1 MTERGAARA
10 AYRHLFSA
18 LAEPARLLDLRE
30 ADWDAL
36 LPLARSMRLWS
47 RLAASARSEG
57 LLERLSPRIAR
68 QMEAALRFA
77 AHRQQKILWE
87 LHHLERALRDVP
99 GPVLALKGTGYVM
112 GGLAAGRG
120 RIFND
125 VDLLVP
131 RSGLAEVE
139 SVLKAGGWRSES
151 LDDYDEHYY
160 REWMHEIPPMRHPDR
175 QIEADIHHTISPL
188 TSRIKV
194 DADPLFEA
202 AIEVPGHR
210 FKILAPADMVLHSA
224 IHLFYGGEFEHGL
237 RDLSDLDWLMRE
249 FAGRDPEFW
258 TKLAS
263 RAEALDLGRPL
274 CYALRHGQRWLN
286 TPVPAAILGRAIRLG
301 PAWPALKAMD
311 VLLAAALMPDHPA
324 APRGFSARARGVLWM
339 RSHWLKMPPRLL
351 IPHLIRKAGKGK
363 KPHA

>member
-1 MTERGAARA
+1 MTDRPAVQA
-10 AYRHLFSA
+10 AYRHLFAA

-30 ADWDAL
+30 PDWDAL

-47 RLAASARSEG
+47 RLAASALDQG
-57 LLERLSPRIAR
+57 LMERLSLRIAR

-99 GPVLALKGTGYVM
+99 VPVLALKGTGYVM
-112 GGLAAGRG
+112 GGLVAGRG

-139 SVLKAGGWRSES
+139 SVLKAGGWRSEI
-151 LDDYDEHYY
+151 LDDYDERYY

-188 TSRIKV
+188 TSQLKV
-194 DADPLFEA
+194 DAGPLFEA
-202 AIEVPGHR
+202 AIELPGHR
-210 FKILAPADMVLHSA
+210 FKTLAPADMVLHSA

-237 RDLSDLDWLMRE
+237 RDLSDLDCLMRE
-249 FAGRDPEFW
+249 FSGRDPEFW
-258 TKLAS
+258 TKLVS
-263 RAEALDLGRPL
+263 RAESMHLGRPL
-274 CYALRHGQRWLN
+274 FYALRYGQRLLN
-286 TPVPAAILGRAIRLG
+286 TPVPAAALDQAERLG
-301 PAWPALKAMD
+301 PGRFPAKAMD
-311 VLLAAALMPDHPA
+311 ALMEAALMPNDPA
-324 APRGFSARARGVLWM
+324 APRGFGARARELLWI
-339 RSHWLKMPPRLL
+339 RSHWLKMPPGLL
-351 IPHLIRKAGKGK
+351 LPHLIRKAGKGK
-363 KPHA
+363 KPHG